1 MKKLVVVTILFWCF
15 HLNVGFAQC
24 WERSYTPLQAKPDP
38 NIPYSYQLSQ
48 ISFIDDSIGWVA
60 GIDYSPIINGQDKVG
75 LCKTVDGGK
84 T

>member
-15 HLNVGFAQC
+15 HLNGGFAQC
-24 WERSYTPLQAKPDP
+24 WERSYTPLTP
-38 NIPYSYQLSQ
+38 NPTDSFSPIYQLSQ

-60 GIDYSPIINGQDKVG
+60 GMDWIPYNVG

-84 T
+84 TWKNKK